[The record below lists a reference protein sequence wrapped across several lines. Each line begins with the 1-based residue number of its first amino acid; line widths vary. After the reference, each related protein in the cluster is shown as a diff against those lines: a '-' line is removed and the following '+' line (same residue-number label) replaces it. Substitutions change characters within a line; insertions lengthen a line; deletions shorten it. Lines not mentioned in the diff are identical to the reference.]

1 MFLLDP
7 RSAWGRSATTW
18 QLHSWLSLLGS
29 SSPSPSGCKTVV
41 SASQPL
47 PSHPVTKSPQTGPCQ
62 HGGGAAP
69 PGGEEHNHHGHP
81 PGLAHQ
87 LLSTQPGAGED
98 NTPLKVSNWL
108 VVSFLLHVMTE
119 QKKTW
124 KRQYLKLVHNSLS
137 YCPANRLH
145 FITKYI
151 STKWQKNYNAN
162 LLKTSFATSEVVIF
176 QFDVKMINP
185 TPRQQFA
192 TCWKLFSNSTKN
204 LPDRKF

>member
-29 SSPSPSGCKTVV
+29 SSPSPSGCTTIV

-62 HGGGAAP
+62 HRGGAAP

-108 VVSFLLHVMTE
+108 VVSFLLQWRIFMSWPN
-119 QKKTW
+119 KKKYERDNTLNLFINRFPIVLPTDCTW
-124 KRQYLKLVHNSLS
+124 SPSIYQQSDKRT
-137 YCPANRLH
+137 
-145 FITKYI
+145 I
-151 STKWQKNYNAN
+151 
-162 LLKTSFATSEVVIF
+162 
-176 QFDVKMINP
+176 MP
-185 TPRQQFA
+185 T
-192 TCWKLFSNSTKN
+192 C
-204 LPDRKF
+204 